1 MGLLANIYQKAKKKW
16 DEWNSPVANTVKTA
30 ARQAIKTSP
39 IGTAYS
45 AYKTVTQPKVQSSL
59 MNMANSARIF
69 LVQNPDPVNYAMPK
83 IRSTVVQP
91 LQRAVFSNPAPQWMQ
106 KADKGLHKFSTAAE
120 NIPRFT
126 FANKVKNPF
135 GRFAAEIPQGILN
148 IPSKAI
154 SSTFK
159 GYNDI
164 KTGKDNAEWM
174 LKRGG
179 EAAEVGLD
187 IGAMFT
193 GGGTVKRLATQGMK
207 STGKRSL
214 AQAAK
219 QGMIRG
225 MKEGAGYGAGYGITS
240 GLQSEGNVRQKLKQS
255 FKNIPASAA
264 IGGVM
269 GGAIG
274 GAAPY
279 IGDELLKIKKDLGQG
294 VSIIKNP
301 KSKRIIDVPV
311 TVPNGRAMI
320 HGKPQEMIVRYDKVV
335 SEVPQRFLPQSR
347 TMRSLQSPGL
357 TIKDVSGDI
366 NPRTELND
374 LLRQKNKIEQK
385 FNLATSEKKIQELQA
400 EHSRI
405 TSAIAKKEEM
415 IKVQNKKSF
424 NDLLTHEEAAQPAFG
439 FKLIDDSGNEFL
451 PIKQMDTAGSSD
463 AYLVLDK
470 GGNATVQYAKNRN
483 YAVDPKGLR
492 IIRDFDQNNK
502 TIGEMFQF
510 DKIAAKNARS
520 KELVRK
526 QLDNQRQR
534 LDVEEK
540 GFVAPR
546 KVQVPGK
553 AEKNPFQILRHQIGD
568 SFEKVEP
575 VGSLWKSR
583 GNTIFI
589 KPNRS
594 SNGYL
599 DWLRQKNFIENA
611 DEAGN
616 NIYRVKL
623 KLPARGVEDVSKSS
637 QKFQD
642 VSKVSREEK
651 LRKLGV
657 WKEQLQQKNQS
668 LADTFLQEAGDLKKY
683 YKNAY
688 KVSSGQKE
696 EAFIGKMRKEQVPEK
711 VTNGAVNSFDKKIRQ
726 ELGQSMNT
734 VNVGDEI
741 VNLAKSEFT
750 PYQVKKIKI
759 SDTNPDSVA
768 IAKSA
773 GINIDGYVHEA
784 DNYAIKHAYDKHSH
798 DKIPLTYED
807 LRSIPAI
814 ISNPDSIEYVG
825 KNNRNLDVLL
835 YKKRHNGVT
844 HYVEEIRTGRKTL
857 NFNTM
862 YIKETPSNGANYA
875 ADQSALSSSRP
886 SLGGTPTPSLSVS
899 DVNSSE
905 ILSEGRPGP
914 SSSIGVGSLSHLDK
928 NYETSLY
935 SSMPETKNSVNLADQ
950 FLQEAGSIKKGT
962 KQATASKSEA
972 DNFIKE
978 MKPIRQVIDEKTMA
992 EIWEAAA
999 RKDIGRQA
1007 LIDPELEP
1015 GYETFKNIFNNPKAR
1030 NPKVKEA
1037 LMDGDLETLRRELMQ
1052 RGIMRSE
1059 QVDDMTYHG
1068 EMSGDDVLDYFKA
1081 VLMDENKEKM
1091 TGKKIADNLYRKN
1104 PITTPQDDIPF
1115 VGDEYSNPAKNGLD
1129 QLTGRKSYAPQPG
1142 TIEEI
1147 YDTYVKNSD
1156 ANAKGLEEKTKDI
1169 LEIIPEGKKRIPG
1182 DEVNV
1187 FNYPNKLR
1195 ALGYK
1200 KKEIETIGIG
1210 EARSIIDRW
1219 NARHDPDYLV
1229 KKAEAQRFRD
1239 FVGEFRQ
1246 AEQKGI
1252 ERGLEFLKK
1261 HSNIPNDKAAA
1272 IIHYLD
1278 NPGQA
1283 PAEIAGHVK
1292 TLRNEFDS
1300 FYREAKTAG
1309 LDVGYWDNYITHIW
1323 KEDPRTVAKKID
1335 RALKKGIISPEEIA
1349 GMNGDPTKT
1358 PYFGYANQRMLAT
1371 YAIGEKIG
1379 LHKKYAHPA
1388 QIVAHYAK
1396 QLEKAKAIISNI
1408 QKFKE
1413 AGAVV
1418 EGPAPGFKP
1427 LTAQGMEGLFAKSE
1441 IANKLN
1447 EAFRSATED
1456 YYTTAGGKL
1465 LEKTAGASRFL
1476 KEMLMSGGVPGTT
1489 VNSYG
1494 LGMTLKE
1501 VATMSPTRIKNALE
1515 SFAVANSPGA
1525 SRKFFL
1531 ENLDQIKKLQ
1541 KNDIMVSTMIDDG
1554 GFFSQGFFK
1563 DLGAIEGFRGKSG
1576 FIWEKMMNEPTFKR
1590 FLPMNQIKF
1599 FNSVES
1605 RLLGRGYSAQEAEKL
1620 AVKELRESFGLGSA
1634 AKEMA
1639 KSKLW
1644 KDWRETLFFA
1654 PAHRM
1659 SMIRM
1664 FGNAAKTFTRNPLK
1678 AGNREMTKFVAGGMA
1693 LYALYDWVNYKNT
1706 GKHLYENPTGK
1717 KFEAY
1722 IKTGEGKLVSVPFL
1736 PTVATMPRLGI
1747 NVGEKL
1753 LDGDITGAL
1762 GSAWQGSGSLLTK
1775 PMADVVM
1782 NKDYFD
1788 RPIRN
1793 EDDSASKQW
1802 YDSMK
1807 YLGKAYSGHPWIKAG
1822 IDYAGGKPVSQV
1834 AAQAA
1839 EAPIRFTTED
1849 KLLKTEFY
1857 DEFKK
1862 FKPVAEKYAELLET
1876 AQYNDDYTKA
1886 NEYYSRHKD
1895 EIDTYDRYRPY
1906 EKVFNNI
1913 KYDKENPKEAME
1925 IMRKALMENKK
1936 GKQMQTAY
1944 DSDIERK
1951 KAVDEV
1957 LKTLSP
1963 QEKIIYDKIRFGKYY
1978 DDNGMPISSKD
1989 GKMSNAHDKLANP
2002 GIMEAEEKIARRV
2015 SETTGEPLLPFYELS
2030 PQQKRIVLRL
2040 ETFYPGD
2047 DDYSTMTSD
2056 NIEWL
2061 KPYWEK
2067 RSEYFDQLK
2076 ASGKMKESGQK
2087 IIKFDGKTDLNVA
2100 EADILLPADNI
2111 TKLQDEYYSYPKGTG
2126 QRSRLV
2132 AAHPELKTWWDAS
2145 AAFKNMQREE
2155 LGIPLKE
2162 NKGFSSTG
2170 YTGYK
2175 RKKTGTGK
2183 NVAKKSSSVKKTAS
2197 SRSSK
2202 STRIKPIFSR
2212 NTELGLSPQQKVSR
2226 MPQKLRYR
2234 IAIPK
2239 AKSLSLKPK
2248 KIVIRIGSKVL
2259 A

>member
-16 DEWNSPVANTVKTA
+16 DEYSSPVANTVKTA

-45 AYKTVTQPKVQSSL
+45 AYKTVTQPKVQSGL
-59 MNMANSARIF
+59 MNMANSARNF
-69 LVQNPDPVNYAMPK
+69 LVQNPDPVNYAIPK

-91 LQRAVFSNPAPQWMQ
+91 LQKAVFSNPAPQWMQ
-106 KADKGLHKFSTAAE
+106 KADKGLQKFSTAAE

-126 FANKVKNPF
+126 FANKVKNPV

-148 IPSKAI
+148 IPSKTI
-154 SSTFK
+154 STTFK

-164 KTGKDNAEWM
+164 KTGKDNAAWM

-179 EAAEVGLD
+179 EAAEAGLD
-187 IGAMFT
+187 IGSMFT
-193 GGGTVKRLATQGMK
+193 GGGTVKQLATQGMK

-274 GAAPY
+274 GVAPY
-279 IGDELLKIKKDLGQG
+279 VGDELLKIKKDLGQG

-311 TVPNGRAMI
+311 IVPNGRAMI
-320 HGKPQEMIVRYDKVV
+320 HGKQQEMIVRYDKVV
-335 SEVPQRFLPQSR
+335 REVPQRFLPQSR

-439 FKLIDDSGNEFL
+439 FKLIDDSGNKFL

-470 GGNATVQYAKNRN
+470 GGNATVRYAKNRN

-642 VSKVSREEK
+642 VSKISREEK
-651 LRKLGV
+651 LKKLGV

-668 LADTFLQEAGDLKKY
+668 LADNFLQEAGDLKKY

-688 KVSSGQKE
+688 KVSSGQKD
-696 EAFIGKMRKEQVPEK
+696 EAIIGKMRKEFGLPDDTPEQVYL
-711 VTNGAVNSFDKKIRQ
+711 RQ
-726 ELGQSMNT
+726 EAYKEILRKHPDQRNVDFNKALGF
-734 VNVGDEI
+734 V
-741 VNLAKSEFT
+741 KS
-750 PYQVKKIKI
+750 
-759 SDTNPDSVA
+759 
-768 IAKSA
+768 
-773 GINIDGYVHEA
+773 INF
-784 DNYAIKHAYDKHSH
+784 
-798 DKIPLTYED
+798 
-807 LRSIPAI
+807 
-814 ISNPDSIEYVG
+814 PDSIKEMPEKQRINLVKKLANEYAGSVNVVG
-825 KNNRNLDVLL
+825 VKPIVQDGKTFVNTSFVAKKQKDVQ
-835 YKKRHNGVT
+835 K
-844 HYVEEIRTGRKTL
+844 
-857 NFNTM
+857 
-862 YIKETPSNGANYA
+862 
-875 ADQSALSSSRP
+875 
-886 SLGGTPTPSLSVS
+886 
-899 DVNSSE
+899 

-914 SSSIGVGSLSHLDK
+914 SSPIGVGSLSHLDN

-935 SSMPETKNSVNLADQ
+935 SSMPETKNSVNLADE
-950 FLQEAGSIKKGT
+950 FLQESGSIKKGT

-972 DNFIKE
+972 DNFIRE

-1068 EMSGDDVLDYFKA
+1068 EMSRDDVLDYFKA

-1091 TGKKIADNLYRKN
+1091 TGKKIADNLYREN
-1104 PITTPQDDIPF
+1104 PAPAIEDDIPF

-1129 QLTGRKSYAPQPG
+1129 QLTGRKPYASQPG

-1156 ANAKGLEEKTKDI
+1156 ANAKGLAEKTKDI

-1200 KKEIETIGIG
+1200 KKELETIGIG

-1309 LDVGYWDNYITHIW
+1309 LDVGYWDDYITHIW
-1323 KEDPRTVAKKID
+1323 KEDPGTVAKKID

-1515 SFAVANSPGA
+1515 SFAVANNPGA

-1554 GFFSQGFFK
+1554 GFFSQGFLK

-1605 RLLGRGYSAQEAEKL
+1605 KLLGRGYSAQEAEKL

-1722 IKTGEGKLVSVPFL
+1722 IKTGEGKLISVPFL

-1753 LDGDITGAL
+1753 MDGNITGAL

-1775 PMADVVM
+1775 PLADVVM

-1834 AAQAA
+1834 IAQAV
-1839 EAPIRFTTED
+1839 EAPVRFTTED

-1886 NEYYSRHKD
+1886 NEYYSKHKD

-1936 GKQMQTAY
+1936 GEQLQTDY
-1944 DSDIERK
+1944 DSEIERK
-1951 KAVDEV
+1951 KAVDEA

-2202 STRIKPIFSR
+2202 SMRIKPIFSQ

-2239 AKSLSLKPK
+2239 AKSISLKPK
-2248 KIVIRIGSKVL
+2248 KIVVRIGSKVL